1 MIAGSDSQKSAPEDV
16 LRRLGVDSKN
26 GLQQSEAEARL
37 EESGPNSISESN
49 EDSLPRILFDQVK
62 EPLILILII
71 IGIVYLLIGT
81 PIEAISVIVI
91 VFIVIAIEVYNVRK
105 ARISIRAL
113 RSLFLPK
120 AWVLRGGTTVQ
131 LPVSY
136 IVPGDV
142 VLLHAGE
149 RVPADGII
157 LECTGLAVDE
167 SSLTG
172 ESIPVQKQSFDDTA
186 DGERTA
192 ESHMIISGALVVQ
205 GSGKFAVIATG
216 ISTEIGKI
224 SESIKKEKGTKTPLE
239 ISLNKTS
246 RILIGVA
253 VLFSFLVPLIG
264 FMHGNPFDQMVLTG
278 LSMAFATVPEE
289 LPILITITL
298 AVGSYAL
305 SRRRAI
311 VKDLRAAQTLGS
323 VTVIATDKTGT
334 LTENKMVVDHVIQG
348 EEIYDSTAVPGERML
363 VAGILATGT
372 LAMDSRGTD
381 LFRDPMEISIFEYVK
396 KAGLDF
402 TKVRSEYL
410 PVREFAFDG
419 SLKLASYIYK
429 KNSGYEIF
437 TSGAPESVLERCTG
451 FTAANG
457 KETALTEERKTS
469 ILRIFESLASSGE
482 RTIGVAYA
490 GCSEENADRDRIE
503 NDLVFLGLFS
513 FLDPPRNGVKEA
525 IKMCQDAGIR
535 VVMITGDHPGTASA
549 IAKLVGIIG
558 YDRVLTGNEL
568 ESVSDENLDHLIR
581 DHSVF
586 ARISHSQK
594 LRIVRALQ
602 MAGHSVAVTGDGVND
617 APALRAAEIGIAMGI
632 RGTDVAKEA
641 SDMIL
646 EDDDFQTIVD
656 AVFQG
661 RKMQYTLRKG
671 IKYYIS
677 VKFSLI
683 SILLV
688 PLILIIPFPF
698 VPIQIIVME
707 LFMDVGALWGFLYE
721 NDEAG
726 MFFKHPS
733 PKRSGFMTREMTH
746 SIIYGSAGIFLAVT
760 FVYLY
765 LYYSNGNVF
774 QAQMGAF
781 STWIL
786 SQVILAQNL
795 RTENQPVTQKGFLSN
810 PIISAWGVIVIGMLV
825 VFTLYSPLHPILD
838 TSSLGLWEWLIIVVA
853 AILSSSWMEILKYSK
868 YRGKI
873 LKIGEKTSS
882 APESGGQR
890 R

>member
-1 MIAGSDSQKSAPEDV
+1 MIAGFDSLESVPEDV
-16 LRRLGVDSKN
+16 LRRLGVDSEN
-26 GLQQSEAEARL
+26 GLKQSEAEARL

-49 EDSLPRILFDQVK
+49 EDSLLRVLFELVK
-62 EPLILILII
+62 EPMILILII
-71 IGIVYLLIGT
+71 IGLIYLLIGT

-113 RSLFLPK
+113 RSLFSPK
-120 AWVLRGGTTVQ
+120 AWILRGGATVQ
-131 LPVSY
+131 LPISH

-142 VLLHAGE
+142 ILLHAGE

-157 LECTGLAVDE
+157 LECIGLAVDE

-172 ESIPVQKQSFDDTA
+172 ESIPVQKQSFGSIA
-186 DGERTA
+186 DGERPT
-192 ESHMIISGALVVQ
+192 ESYMIMSGTLVVQ
-205 GSGKFAVIATG
+205 GSGKFAVVSTG
-216 ISTEIGKI
+216 IRTELGKI
-224 SESIKKEKGTKTPLE
+224 SASIKNEEETKTPLE
-239 ISLNKTS
+239 ISLNRTS
-246 RILIGVA
+246 RILIGIA
-253 VLFSFLVPLIG
+253 VFFSFLVPLIG
-264 FMHGNPFDQMVLTG
+264 FLHGNPLDQMVLTG

-298 AVGSYAL
+298 AVGAYAL

-334 LTENKMVVDHVIQG
+334 LTENKMMVDHVIQG
-348 EEIYDSTAVPGERML
+348 EEIYGSTAVPGERVL

-372 LAMDSRGTD
+372 LAMDTKGTD

-402 TKVRSEYL
+402 EKVRNEYL
-410 PVREFAFDG
+410 PVTEFAFDG

-429 KNSGYEIF
+429 KGLGYEIF
-437 TSGAPESVLERCTG
+437 TSGAPEYVLERCTR
-451 FTAANG
+451 FAAANG
-457 KETALTEERKTS
+457 KETVLTEERKTS
-469 ILRIFESLASSGE
+469 ILRIFDSLARSGE

-490 GCSEENADRDRIE
+490 GYSEEIVNRDQAER
-503 NDLVFLGLFS
+503 DLVFLGLFS
-513 FLDPPRNGVKEA
+513 FLDPPRKGVKEA
-525 IKMCQDAGIR
+525 IEMCQDAGIR
-535 VVMITGDHPGTASA
+535 VMMLTGDHPGTASA
-549 IAKLVGIIG
+549 IAKLVGITG
-558 YDRVLTGNEL
+558 YDNVLTGNEL
-568 ESVSDENLDHLIR
+568 QTVREEDLEHLLR

-602 MAGHSVAVTGDGVND
+602 KSGHSVAVTGDGVND

-683 SILLV
+683 SILLI

-698 VPIQIIVME
+698 VPLQIIVME
-707 LFMDVGALWGFLYE
+707 LFMDVGAMWGFLYE
-721 NDEAG
+721 NDEVG

-733 PKRSGFMTREMTH
+733 PNGSGFITREMTH

-765 LYYSNGNVF
+765 LYYSNGNVV

-810 PIISAWGVIVIGMLV
+810 PIIFAWGIIVVGMLV
-825 VFTLYSPLHPILD
+825 VFTLYSPLHSILD
-838 TSSLGLWEWLIIVVA
+838 TSSLRLQEWLIIVVA

-868 YRGKI
+868 YKDKI
-873 LKIGEKTSS
+873 L
-882 APESGGQR
+882 ESGDKSSSISASRGQR
-890 R
+890 